1 MAEMYRWADLGN
13 PFGKMSG
20 GKAVLIVGF
29 IAALLYYLIVIRR
42 LGRRR

>member
-20 GKAVLIVGF
+20 TSAIFIVALIGVG
-29 IAALLYYLIVIRR
+29 LYFWIFRPKRR
-42 LGRRR
+42 